1 MTFLTGLLAALGE
14 KLIEAGLVVVEGW
27 IGQLTARL
35 RQETTDQKNLDAFQA
50 AKASKDQAAIDQAA
64 QNLLNGVN
72 QNG

>member
-64 QNLLNGVN
+64 QNLINGVN
-72 QNG
+72 